1 SYSLGVVIY
10 EMLTGELPIG
20 RFEAPSKKVHVDLRI
35 DEVVLRTL
43 ENKPERRFQHVSD
56 LKSELETIRG
66 ISPVARDK
74 IFGKE
79 FRSKTTIA
87 GIPLV
92 HIATGIDPSTGK
104 VRIAKGIIAIGDQAV
119 GLVALGG
126 LAWGGMALG
135 VRASG

>member
-1 SYSLGVVIY
+1 MGTPRYMAPEQIEKPTTVDHRADIYSLGVVIY

-79 FRSKTTIA
+79 FR
-87 GIPLV
+87 
-92 HIATGIDPSTGK
+92 
-104 VRIAKGIIAIGDQAV
+104 
-119 GLVALGG
+119 
-126 LAWGGMALG
+126 
-135 VRASG
+135 